1 MPQALMETDLGK
13 WPRKAGKVRDIYDLG
28 DRLLIVASD
37 RISAYDYV
45 MPNGIPD
52 KGKVLTMISA
62 FWFEIFSGDT
72 PHHVISADADAYDL
86 DLTDQERDMLRGRSM
101 LVTKTEVFPVE
112 CVARGYLSGSGWREY
127 SQSQSI
133 CGVALPA
140 GLVESDKLP
149 ETIFTPAT
157 KAESGHDENIS
168 IERAGEVI
176 GVEAAATLRS
186 RTIAIYEKGCKVAA
200 EKGII
205 IADTKF
211 EWGRLG
217 DEILLIDEVLTPDSS
232 RFWPADT
239 YKPGGGQASYDKQF
253 VRDHLTRSGWDRNSS
268 PPVLPD
274 DVVTKTREKY
284 VEAYE
289 RLTGRRFEA

>member
-1 MPQALMETDLGK
+1 MQTDLDK
-13 WPRKAGKVRDIYDLG
+13 WPKKSGKVRDIYDLG

-62 FWFEIFSGDT
+62 FWFEIFSSDT
-72 PHHVISADADAYDL
+72 PHHVISADADAFDV
-86 DLTDQERDMLRGRSM
+86 DLTDQERDVLRGRSM

-127 SQSQSI
+127 SRSQSV

-157 KAESGHDENIS
+157 KAESGHDENIT
-168 IERAGEVI
+168 IERAGEMI
-176 GVEAAATLRS
+176 GAEAAETLRS

-200 EKGII
+200 EKAII

-211 EWGRLG
+211 EWGKLG

-232 RFWPADT
+232 RFWPADR
-239 YKPGGGQASYDKQF
+239 YKPGGAQVSYDKQF
-253 VRDHLTRSGWDRNSS
+253 VRDHLTRAGWDRNSP

-274 DVVTKTREKY
+274 DVVAKTREKY
-284 VEAYE
+284 VEACE